1 MLVVAVQYKDVVNLV
16 TADRNLPL
24 RKYELS
30 DNNWTIVEDMVYTLE
45 VSTHFVIP

>member
-1 MLVVAVQYKDVVNLV
+1 MLVVAVQYKVVVNAV

-30 DNNWTIVEDMVYTLE
+30 DSDWMIVEDMVYTLE
-45 VSTHFVIP
+45 ASA